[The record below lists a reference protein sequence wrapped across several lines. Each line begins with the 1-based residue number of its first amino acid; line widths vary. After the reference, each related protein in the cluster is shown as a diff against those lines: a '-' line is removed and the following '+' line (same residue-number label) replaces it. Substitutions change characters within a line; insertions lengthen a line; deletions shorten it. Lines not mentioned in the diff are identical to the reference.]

1 MWASS
6 KIWSPSARRIEEMA
20 ALPPPAQSDIRWK
33 QRFDNLQRAYQRLRW
48 ALEIHQQDPDNDLI
62 RMAVIKAYEF
72 TFELSWKTL
81 KDFLAYNGIDAKL
94 PREVLK
100 QAFATGL
107 VINGQLWIDML
118 EERNLMAHTYDDARA
133 RKAVDQIQE
142 RYLGGLQQL
151 HDMLTT
157 KLQEAP

>member
-1 MWASS
+1 
-6 KIWSPSARRIEEMA
+6 MA
-20 ALPPPAQSDIRWK
+20 VPPPPEQSDIRWK

-48 ALEIHQQDPDNDLI
+48 AMEIHQQDPDNDLI

-118 EERNLMAHTYDDARA
+118 EERNLMAHTYDDATA

>member
-1 MWASS
+1 MD
-6 KIWSPSARRIEEMA
+6 
-20 ALPPPAQSDIRWK
+20 AQGSDVRWK

-48 ALEIHQQDPDNDLI
+48 ALEIHQQDPGNELI
-62 RMAVIKAYEF
+62 RMAAIKAYEF

-81 KDFLAYNGIDAKL
+81 KDFLVYNGIDAKL

-107 VINGQLWIDML
+107 LNNGQLWIDML
-118 EERNLMAHTYDDARA
+118 EERYLMAHTYDDTRA

-142 RYLGGLQQL
+142 RYFGGLQQL
-151 HDMLTT
+151 HDLFSA
-157 KLQEAP
+157 KLEESR

>member
-1 MWASS
+1 MHPESS
-6 KIWSPSARRIEEMA
+6 
-20 ALPPPAQSDIRWK
+20 DVRWK

-48 ALEIHQQDPDNDLI
+48 ALDIQQQDPDNDLM

-72 TFELSWKTL
+72 SFELSWKTL

-107 VINGQLWIDML
+107 ISNGQLWIDML
-118 EERNLMAHTYDDARA
+118 EERNLMAHTYDDAKA
-133 RKAVDQIQE
+133 RQAVNAIQTRYMTGLDQ
-142 RYLGGLQQL
+142 LQTL
-151 HDMLTT
+151 LASKCEET
-157 KLQEAP
+157 P

>member
-1 MWASS
+1 
-6 KIWSPSARRIEEMA
+6 MA

-107 VINGQLWIDML
+107 VIDGQLWIDML

-133 RKAVDQIQE
+133 RIAVDQIQE

-151 HDMLTT
+151 HNMLTT

>member
-1 MWASS
+1 MT
-6 KIWSPSARRIEEMA
+6 
-20 ALPPPAQSDIRWK
+20 ALPPPEQSDIRWK

-48 ALEIHQQDPDNDLI
+48 ALEIHQQDPDNALI

-107 VINGQLWIDML
+107 VIDGQLWIDML

-157 KLQEAP
+157 KRQEAP

>member
-1 MWASS
+1 MD
-6 KIWSPSARRIEEMA
+6 
-20 ALPPPAQSDIRWK
+20 AQSSDIRWK
-33 QRFDNLQRAYQRLRW
+33 QRFDNLQRAYRRLRW
-48 ALEIHQQDPDNDLI
+48 ALEIHQQDPSDELI

-107 VINGQLWIDML
+107 VSDGQLWIDML
-118 EERNLMAHTYDDARA
+118 EERNLMAHTYDDTRA
-133 RKAVDQIQE
+133 RIAVDQIQE

-151 HDMLTT
+151 HNMLTT

>member
-1 MWASS
+1 
-6 KIWSPSARRIEEMA
+6 MA

-33 QRFDNLQRAYQRLRW
+33 QRFDNLQRAYQRLLW

-107 VINGQLWIDML
+107 VIDGQLWIDML
-118 EERNLMAHTYDDARA
+118 EERNLMAHTYDDATA

>member
-1 MWASS
+1 
-6 KIWSPSARRIEEMA
+6 MA

-133 RKAVDQIQE
+133 RIAVDQIQE

-151 HDMLTT
+151 HNMLTT

>member
-1 MWASS
+1 
-6 KIWSPSARRIEEMA
+6 MA
-20 ALPPPAQSDIRWK
+20 VPPPPEQSDIRWK

-48 ALEIHQQDPDNDLI
+48 AMEIHQQDPSDELI

-107 VINGQLWIDML
+107 VIDGQLWIDML

-133 RKAVDQIQE
+133 RIAVDQIQE

-151 HDMLTT
+151 HNMLTT

>member
-1 MWASS
+1 
-6 KIWSPSARRIEEMA
+6 MA
-20 ALPPPAQSDIRWK
+20 VPPPPEQSDIRWK

-48 ALEIHQQDPDNDLI
+48 ALEIHQQDPSDELI

-100 QAFATGL
+100 QAFTTGL
-107 VINGQLWIDML
+107 VSDGQLWIDML
-118 EERNLMAHTYDDARA
+118 EERNLMAHTYDDTRA
-133 RKAVDQIQE
+133 RKAVHQIQE
-142 RYLGGLQQL
+142 RYFSGLQQL
-151 HDMLTT
+151 HDLLAS
-157 KLQEAP
+157 KRQEAP

>member
-1 MWASS
+1 MD
-6 KIWSPSARRIEEMA
+6 
-20 ALPPPAQSDIRWK
+20 AQGSDVRWK

-48 ALEIHQQDPDNDLI
+48 ALEIHQQDPGNELI

-81 KDFLAYNGIDAKL
+81 KDFLIYNGVDAKL

-107 VINGQLWIDML
+107 LNNGQLWIDML
-118 EERNLMAHTYDDARA
+118 EERNLMAHTYDDTRA
-133 RKAVDQIQE
+133 HKAVDQIQE
-142 RYLGGLQQL
+142 RYLSGLQQL
-151 HDMLTT
+151 HDLLAT
-157 KLQEAP
+157 KRQEAP

>member
-1 MWASS
+1 MNAESS
-6 KIWSPSARRIEEMA
+6 
-20 ALPPPAQSDIRWK
+20 DVRWK

-48 ALEIHQQDPDNDLI
+48 ALEIQQQDPDNDLM

-107 VINGQLWIDML
+107 LSNGQLWIDML

-133 RKAVDQIQE
+133 RNAVNQIQQ
-142 RYLGGLQQL
+142 RYLTGLQQL
-151 HDMLTT
+151 HDLLAS
-157 KLQEAP
+157 KRQEAP

>member
-1 MWASS
+1 MT
-6 KIWSPSARRIEEMA
+6 

-48 ALEIHQQDPDNDLI
+48 ALESHQQDPDNDLI

>member
-1 MWASS
+1 MD
-6 KIWSPSARRIEEMA
+6 
-20 ALPPPAQSDIRWK
+20 AQSSDIRWK
-33 QRFDNLQRAYQRLRW
+33 QRFDNLQRAFQRLRW

-107 VINGQLWIDML
+107 VIDGQLWIDML

-133 RKAVDQIQE
+133 RIAVDQIQE

>member
-1 MWASS
+1 
-6 KIWSPSARRIEEMA
+6 MA
-20 ALPPPAQSDIRWK
+20 ALPPPPAQSDIRWK

-107 VINGQLWIDML
+107 VIDGQLWIDML
-118 EERNLMAHTYDDARA
+118 EERNLMAHTYDDTRA
-133 RKAVDQIQE
+133 RIAVDQIQE

-151 HDMLTT
+151 HNMLTT

>member
-1 MWASS
+1 
-6 KIWSPSARRIEEMA
+6 MA
-20 ALPPPAQSDIRWK
+20 VPPPPEQSDIRWK

-48 ALEIHQQDPDNDLI
+48 AMEIHQQDPSDELI

-100 QAFATGL
+100 QAFTTGL
-107 VINGQLWIDML
+107 VSDGQLWIDML
-118 EERNLMAHTYDDARA
+118 EERNLMAHTYDDTRA

-142 RYLGGLQQL
+142 RYLSGLQQL
-151 HDMLTT
+151 HDLLAT
-157 KLQEAP
+157 KRQEAP